1 MPSEQLDR
9 LYRNPGSVR
18 RRELVAALE
27 SRGWQLVRRAR
38 GHDIFAKAGWPEA
51 IALPARLK
59 GTGTIRRI
67 VRQIQI
73 EEGSRE

>member
-1 MPSEQLDR
+1 MPSEQLDH

-18 RRELVAALE
+18 RRELVSVLE
-27 SRGWQLVRRAR
+27 LRGWQLVRRAR
-38 GHDIFAKAGWPEA
+38 GHDIFAKAGWPEVV
-51 IALPARLK
+51 ALPARLK

-73 EEGSRE
+73 EEASRE